1 MSYPSKW
8 NVAKTS

>member
-8 NVAKTS
+8 NVAKT